1 MYSDCITTTNII
13 IIIMVA
19 IIIFVGISITISI
32 VIIVIIVITDFF
44 IINICNEHASVRAL
58 QVIIFLSS

>member
-44 IINICNEHASVRAL
+44 IITIRSEHASVRAL